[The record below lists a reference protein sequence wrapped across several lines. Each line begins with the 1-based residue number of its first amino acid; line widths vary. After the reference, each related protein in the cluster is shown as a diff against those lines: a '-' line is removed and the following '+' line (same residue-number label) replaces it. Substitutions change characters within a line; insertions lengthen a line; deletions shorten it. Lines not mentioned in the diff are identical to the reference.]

1 MISEPNEN
9 EFNSTQTSE
18 SPEKTEDSN
27 KTFLEVPL
35 ESNEL
40 NSTSD
45 QNSDLNSSYGE
56 ERDDLTPFKR
66 NTSLT
71 QSQRK
76 KISPRMTIHQILNSS
91 DDLSPATHPNIDT
104 PSGHPLDNSQMIDNS
119 ETVPNEANDNNANN
133 LSVNDSNESK
143 G

>member
-1 MISEPNEN
+1 MVESSEN
-9 EFNSTQTSE
+9 ELNSTQTSE
-18 SPEKTEDSN
+18 SPDKSENGN
-27 KTFLEVPL
+27 KTLLDIPQ
-35 ESNEL
+35 ES

-45 QNSDLNSSYGE
+45 YNSDLNPSNGE
-56 ERDDLTPFKR
+56 ERDEISPFKR

-91 DDLSPATHPNIDT
+91 DDLSPATNPNIDT
-104 PSGHPLDNSQMIDNS
+104 PSGHPLDNSQMTNNS
-119 ETVPNEANDNNANN
+119 ESVPNEANNDNNANN